1 MKFSAIFTVLA
12 LLLSACVS
20 GPQPEKVEVAPAVSS
35 DTVAM
40 TEQGAAE
47 EEAPAAV
54 LEIDIRV
61 RKETISYADGV
72 VDRTVTYEYEPE
84 SWFSLIKRSTYSPS
98 RPEPVETLA
107 NTYLNGQLVE
117 TVIRG
122 ADGKA
127 SSRMTRAYN
136 AGNALVEESLFDE
149 KGVLQTRSVF
159 TWNGLWQTGWQVFDG
174 SGQAQ
179 ARTEY
184 QRNTD
189 GNLQKSL
196 VYNGAGVMLE
206 QVEYSYLPDGR
217 LDTVVYLTPQGTAA
231 RRIVYSYTAANEV
244 EEVVYR
250 SVNRLER
257 RQVSVL
263 GSEGE
268 ELERRVY
275 DASGKLRERYQFEYD
290 YREEYR

>member
-1 MKFSAIFTVLA
+1 MKFSAIFAVLV

-20 GPQPEKVEVAPAVSS
+20 GPQSEQIETVAAVPS
-35 DTVAM
+35 DTVAAA
-40 TEQGAAE
+40 QGGAVE
-47 EEAPAAV
+47 EVPAPV
-54 LEIDIRV
+54 LVKIYSLS
-61 RKETISYADGV
+61 KETVSYADGV
-72 VDRTVTYEYEPE
+72 VDRTITYEYD
-84 SWFSLIKRSTYSPS
+84 SDHRLVKRSTYSPS
-98 RPEPVETLA
+98 RPEPVETLV

-117 TVIRG
+117 SAILGT
-122 ADGKA
+122 DGKI
-127 SSRMTRAYN
+127 SSRITRAYN
-136 AGNALVEESLFDE
+136 ADSALVEESLFDE
-149 KGVLQTRSVF
+149 KGILQTRSVF
-159 TWNGLWQTGWQVFDG
+159 SWEASQQAGWQVFDG

-184 QRNTD
+184 LRNTD
-189 GNLQKSL
+189 GSLQKSL
-196 VYNGAGVMLE
+196 VYNGAGILLE

-217 LDTVVYLTPQGTAA
+217 ADTVVYLTPQGTAA
-231 RRIVYSYTAANEV
+231 RRIVYNYNIANEV

-268 ELERRVY
+268 VLERRVY
-275 DASGKLRERYQFEYD
+275 DASGKLREQFRFEYD